1 MNKGI
6 AIAGNLI
13 VDTVKNIDKYPE
25 AGLLTN
31 VRSVSKCIG
40 GCAGNTISDLAK
52 IDKNVPLT
60 CIGRVGDD
68 ENGKY
73 IVDLLKQ
80 FGVDTRSIGISQT
93 TPTSFTDVMF
103 DMESGERTFFHG
115 RGANA
120 EFSLKHIDFAHI
132 SADIFH
138 IGYALLL
145 DEFDKPDKEYGTV
158 MAHALAMAQQKG
170 MKTSIDVVSEVGD
183 RYKHVVTPSLKYCDY
198 AIMNEIEAGR
208 VAELEPRDQQGEI
221 VEDNLRR
228 ICEKLFELGVSE
240 LVVIHMPELGC
251 AMNSSGEFHIVKS
264 YHLPSGFIK
273 GTVGAGDAFCAGMLY
288 ALYKEWDIDKSMR
301 FANAAAACCLSCE
314 NSVDGMKS
322 VQEVE
327 KMQTELML
335 RR

>member
-52 IDKNVPLT
+52 IDNSVPLT

-68 ENGKY
+68 ENGQY
-73 IVDLLKQ
+73 IVNLLKEL
-80 FGVDTRSIGISQT
+80 GVDTDNVGFSKKA
-93 TPTSFTDVMF
+93 PTSFTDVMF

-120 EFSLKHIDFAHI
+120 EFSLNHIDFRCI

-145 DEFDKPDKEYGTV
+145 DEFDEPDEEYGTV
-158 MAHALAMAQQKG
+158 MARALAMAQQSG

-183 RYKHVVTPSLKYCDY
+183 RYKQVVAPSLKYCDY

-208 VAELEPRDQQGEI
+208 VAETEPRDEEGKI
-221 VEDNLRR
+221 IEDNLRK
-228 ICEKLFELGVSE
+228 ICEKLFKLGVSE
-240 LVVIHMPELGC
+240 WVVIHMPELGC
-251 AMNSSGEFHIVKS
+251 AMNSTGEFYIEKS
-264 YHLPSGFIK
+264 YDLPGGFIK

-288 ALYKEWDIDKSMR
+288 ALYKEWNIKKSMR
-301 FANAAAACCLSCE
+301 FSNAAAACCLSCD
-314 NSVDGMKS
+314 NSIDGMKS
-322 VQEVE
+322 AREIEQIQSQL
-327 KMQTELML
+327 KL
-335 RR
+335 RE